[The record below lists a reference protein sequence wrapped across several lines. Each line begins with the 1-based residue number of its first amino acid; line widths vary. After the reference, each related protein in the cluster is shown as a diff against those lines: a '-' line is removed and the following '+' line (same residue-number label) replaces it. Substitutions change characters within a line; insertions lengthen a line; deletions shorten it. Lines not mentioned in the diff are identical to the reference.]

1 MTFRL
6 ASVICR
12 LGTES
17 DDDLSTQWIDGRPVS
32 TAEAVRAAAEH
43 LAASRWPVLTGDFD
57 DISAIRAA
65 IRLAA
70 STGGVVDHQG
80 LEAIRPA
87 IEAIR
92 DAGIVMGAPAEI
104 RRRADRV
111 LVIGPDP
118 FEDQD
123 ALFEQIFS
131 AEPDIGAR
139 TKGKIR
145 EIVWPG
151 TSKPQRFEKAIGEA
165 RAISCPLDQLADA
178 VGIIRAALAGRRFA
192 DGPFEPGAARALA
205 GWLADAGFAAVV
217 FKADAFDAIGFE
229 QMAGLVSDLNVKTR
243 ATALPV
249 FAGSAFGSAQAATWA
264 TGFPMRVSFGR
275 EAPDHDMALFE
286 ADRLVRSG
294 ETDAVLFVSAGE
306 SGAGVSSNAATIL
319 LSVDA
324 PPAGSGAKIAFR
336 IGRPGVDHDRVAI
349 EPRFGSFVSQAAS
362 AAHSDAPPSAAAILS
377 MIADHLAEMAVEK
390 GAAA

>member
-1 MTFRL
+1 M
-6 ASVICR
+6 
-12 LGTES
+12 
-17 DDDLSTQWIDGRPVS
+17 STQWIDGRLVS

-43 LAASRWPVLTGDFD
+43 LAASRLPVLTGDFN
-57 DISAIRAA
+57 DISAIRAGLRVA
-65 IRLAA
+65 ALA
-70 STGGVVDHQG
+70 GGVVDHQG

-118 FEDQD
+118 FEGHD
-123 ALFEQIFS
+123 ALFEQIF
-131 AEPDIGAR
+131 AVAPDIGAR
-139 TKGKIR
+139 TKGKTR
-145 EIVWPG
+145 EIVWLG
-151 TSKPQRFEKAIGEA
+151 ASEPQRFAKASGEA
-165 RAISCPLDQLADA
+165 RAVECAQDQLTEA

-192 DGPFEPGAARALA
+192 DGPFEPGGARALA
-205 GWLADAGFAAVV
+205 GWLVDAGFGAVV

-229 QMAGLVSDLNVKTR
+229 EIAGLVSDLNAKTR

-275 EAPDHDMALFE
+275 GAPDHDMALFQ
-286 ADRLVRSG
+286 ADRLIGSG
-294 ETDAVLFVSAGE
+294 EAEAVLLVAAGE
-306 SGAGVSSNAATIL
+306 GRAGVASDAATIF
-319 LSVDA
+319 LSA
-324 PPAGSGAKIAFR
+324 EEPPAGSSAKVAFR
-336 IGRPGVDHDRVAI
+336 IGRPGIDHDQVAL
-349 EPRFGSFVSQAAS
+349 EPRFGSFVAHAAS
-362 AAHSDAPPSAAAILS
+362 ALTADAPPSAAAILS
-377 MIADHLAEMAVEK
+377 MIADHLAEMAAEK